1 MKTFNQ
7 KTSNANT
14 PETSVPKR
22 KKSNTLLIIG
32 AVLLLAATIFT
43 LYAYNTSYQESRE
56 ISDALSAV
64 KAEITAIEEG
74 TVNGNLEALEAQAET
89 LSQDKLFKER
99 PYSYGL
105 TALFLSILL
114 VVKGLYNGLI
124 GVSVT
129 QTSKTNINRLAQAGL
144 LAALCYIGFAFFKID
159 IPVGP
164 EKTAFHFGNVFCVLA
179 ALLLGGYWGGLAGA
193 IGMTIGDLTTSYVTS
208 APKTFL
214 LKLCIGLI
222 VGFVAHKIFKL
233 SKPHSPK
240 YTTVVTILAC
250 ACGMIFNIIADP
262 LVGYFYKMYLLG
274 IPQDIATV
282 LAKWSAITTSVN
294 AVVAVIAASIFY
306 LALRPSLIKAGL
318 FVRLHKEE
326 PQEENA

>member
-1 MKTFNQ
+1 MEKGTKN
-7 KTSNANT
+7 
-14 PETSVPKR
+14 
-22 KKSNTLLIIG
+22 KSYLLLIVS
-32 AVLLLAATIFT
+32 AVLLAAGIIFAV
-43 LYAYNTSYQESRE
+43 YSYNTSYTESKAIGTQLTE
-56 ISDALSAV
+56 V
-64 KAEITAIEEG
+64 KEQIKTIEAG
-74 TVNGNLEALEAQAET
+74 TSTGDLEALTAQKST
-89 LSQDKLFKER
+89 LSDEKLALER

-105 TALFLSILL
+105 TLIFFSVLL
-114 VVKGLYNGLI
+114 LVKGLFNAFVGI
-124 GVSVT
+124 APSQKAGV
-129 QTSKTNINRLAQAGL
+129 KKLAQAGL

-233 SKPHSPK
+233 SHKHTQK
-240 YTTVVTILAC
+240 YVTGVTILAC
-250 ACGMIFNIIADP
+250 ICGMGFNIVADP

-274 IPQDIATV
+274 VPQDISSA
-282 LAKWSAITTSVN
+282 LAKISTVTTSVN

-306 LALRPSLIKAGL
+306 LALRPALKKAGL
-318 FVRLHKEE
+318 FVNVSGEDKADELV
-326 PQEENA
+326 

>member
-1 MKTFNQ
+1 MKTSNK

-14 PETSVPKR
+14 PEPSVPKR
-22 KKSNTLLIIG
+22 KKSYTSLIIG
-32 AVLLLAATIFT
+32 AVLLLATIIFT
-43 LYAYNTSYQESRE
+43 LYAYHTSYQESRE
-56 ISDALSAV
+56 IGDALNAV

-74 TVNGNLEALEAQAET
+74 TAKGDLTALKAQKET
-89 LSQDKLFKER
+89 LSQNKLSKER

-114 VVKGLYNGLI
+114 VVKGLYNSLI
-124 GVSVT
+124 GVSVA
-129 QTSKTNINRLAQAGL
+129 QTTKTNINRLAQAGL

-179 ALLLGGYWGGLAGA
+179 ALLLGGYWGGMAGA

-240 YTTVVTILAC
+240 YTTGVTILAC
-250 ACGMIFNIIADP
+250 ACGMLFNIIADP

-282 LAKWSAITTSVN
+282 LAKWSAVTTSVN

-306 LALRPSLIKAGL
+306 LALRTPLIKAGL
-318 FVRLHKEE
+318 FVRLHREE
-326 PQEENA
+326 SKEENA